1 MENSVISATDG
12 LDRAELAVIG
22 AAVLSGGTVLEELD
36 FNPRDFRSPAY
47 EHAYRTIE
55 RMRRDGSPIDAITVT
70 NALAADGAHDLTLI
84 HRAVDETPSPETAE
98 YYAGIVQ
105 DAASRRRLAL
115 VGKQIAQ
122 LADQPGEADALIE
135 SARKLL
141 DDTAVPT
148 KTEPV
153 EYVWE
158 TIEATIDELDSDENF
173 IPTPWDNLNHI
184 IGGLRPGALY
194 TIGARPSVG
203 KSVVGVQLA
212 QAMAEHG
219 SVAFFSLEMSQSD
232 VNKRIL
238 ANTMKISMGNLMNP
252 KQLTPQDWQ
261 KIAEWTAN
269 YRAPIAVAK
278 QQSIDLTGIKRFV
291 RNVHRREPLAGI
303 VVDYLQL
310 MAQAPGDNRSR
321 QEFVADMSRS
331 LKLLA
336 MDMNVP
342 VVMLS
347 QLNRQSEQ
355 RESKAPMLSDL
366 RESGAIEQ
374 DSDVVILLH
383 RTVSGPGSEDM
394 KMLVAKNRHG
404 AANPAEFIF
413 RGHYSEIVD
422 ATGGYGGY

>member
-1 MENSVISATDG
+1 MADVMNDE

-22 AAVLSGGTVLEELD
+22 AAVLSGGTILEDLD
-36 FNPRDFRSPAY
+36 FNPRDFRAPNY
-47 EHAYRTIE
+47 EHAYRVIDQ
-55 RMRRDGSPIDAITVT
+55 MRRDGKPIDPITTT
-70 NALAADGAHDLTLI
+70 NALVEDGGKDLTLI
-84 HRAVDETPSPETAE
+84 HRAVDETPSPETAVH
-98 YYAGIVQ
+98 YAGIVQ
-105 DAASRRRLAL
+105 DSASRRRLSL
-115 VGKQIAQ
+115 VGQQITQ
-122 LADQPGEADALIE
+122 LAENPGDADALIE
-135 SARKLL
+135 QARKLI
-141 DDTAVPT
+141 DDNVRHT

-153 EYVWE
+153 QYVWE
-158 TIEATIDELDSDENF
+158 TIEATIDELDSDDNF
-173 IPTPWDNLNHI
+173 IPTPWGNLNHI

-212 QAMAEHG
+212 QAMSQHG

-238 ANTMKISMGNLMNP
+238 SNTMKISMGHLMNP
-252 KQLTPQDWQ
+252 KQLTPTDWE
-261 KIAEWTAN
+261 KIAQWTAN
-269 YRAPIAVAK
+269 YRQPIAVAK
-278 QQSIDLTGIKRFV
+278 SQSIDLTGIKRFT

-310 MAQAPGDNRSR
+310 MAQAPGDRR
-321 QEFVADMSRS
+321 ARHEFVADMSRN

-342 VVMLS
+342 VIMLS
-347 QLNRQSEQ
+347 QLNRQSEN
-355 RESKAPMLSDL
+355 RENKAPMLSDL

-383 RTVSGPGSEDM
+383 RQISGPGSEDL

-404 AANPAEFIF
+404 AANPAEFTF

-422 ATGGYGGY
+422 AQNHNDF

>member
-1 MENSVISATDG
+1 MEHVKTDE
-12 LDRAELAVIG
+12 LDRAELAVLG
-22 AAVLSGGTVLEELD
+22 AAVLSGGQILEDLD
-36 FNPRDFRSPAY
+36 FNPRDFRAPNY
-47 EHAYRTIE
+47 EHAYRVIDQ
-55 RMRRDGSPIDAITVT
+55 MRRDGKPIDAITVT
-70 NALAADGAHDLTLI
+70 NALVEDGGKDLTLI
-84 HRAVDETPSPETAE
+84 HRAVDETPSPETAVH
-98 YYAGIVQ
+98 YAEIVQ
-105 DAASRRRLAL
+105 DSANRRRLSL
-115 VGKQIAQ
+115 VGKQITQ
-122 LADQPGEADALIE
+122 LADNPGDADALIE
-135 SARKLL
+135 QARKLI
-141 DDTAVPT
+141 DDNVRHT

-153 EYVWE
+153 QYVWE
-158 TIEATIDELDSDENF
+158 TIEATINELDSDDNF

-212 QAMAEHG
+212 QAMSQHG

-238 ANTMKISMGNLMNP
+238 SNTMKISMGHLMNP
-252 KQLTPQDWQ
+252 KQLTPTDWE
-261 KIAEWTAN
+261 KIAQWTAN
-269 YRAPIAVAK
+269 YRQPIAVAK
-278 QQSIDLTGIKRFV
+278 SQSIDLTGIKRFT

-310 MAQAPGDNRSR
+310 MAQAPGDRR
-321 QEFVADMSRS
+321 ARHEFVADMSRN

-342 VVMLS
+342 VIMLS
-347 QLNRQSEQ
+347 QLNRQSEN
-355 RESKAPMLSDL
+355 RENKAPMLSDL

-383 RTVSGPGSEDM
+383 RQISGPGSEDL

-404 AANPAEFIF
+404 AANPTEFTF

-422 ATGGYGGY
+422 AQNHNDF

>member
-1 MENSVISATDG
+1 MENQVTDD
-12 LDRAELAVIG
+12 LDRAELAVLG
-22 AAVLSGGTVLEELD
+22 AAVLSGGASLEDVD

-47 EHAYRTIE
+47 EHAYRVIG
-55 RMRRDGSPIDAITVT
+55 RLRRDGQPIDPITVT
-70 NALAADGAHDLTLI
+70 NALAGDGGKDLSLI
-84 HRAVDETPSPETAE
+84 HRAVDATPSPETAAH
-98 YYAGIVQ
+98 YAGIVS

-115 VGKQIAQ
+115 VGKQITQ
-122 LADQPGEADALIE
+122 LAEQQGDAEAIIE
-135 SARKLL
+135 QARKLL
-141 DDTAVPT
+141 DDSVLPS
-148 KTEPV
+148 KVEPV

-158 TIEATIDELDSDENF
+158 TIDATINELDQEDNF
-173 IPTPWDNLNHI
+173 IPTPWKNLNHI

-232 VNKRIL
+232 LNKRIL
-238 ANTMKISMGNLMNP
+238 ANTMKISMSHLMNP
-252 KQLTPQDWQ
+252 QQLTDRDWM
-261 KIAEWTAN
+261 KIAEWRET
-269 YRAPIAVAK
+269 YRQPIAVAK
-278 QQSIDLTGIKRFV
+278 ERSIDMTGIRRFI
-291 RNVHRREPLAGI
+291 RNLHRRQPVAGV

-310 MAQAPGDNRSR
+310 MAQAPGDPRSR

-336 MDMNVP
+336 MELDVP

-383 RTVSGPGSEDM
+383 RVVSGPGSEDL

-404 AANPAEFIF
+404 AANPAEFVF

-422 ATGGYGGY
+422 LGAGFGGC

>member
-1 MENSVISATDG
+1 MADVMNDE

-22 AAVLSGGTVLEELD
+22 AAVLSGGTILEDLD
-36 FNPRDFRSPAY
+36 FNPRDFRAPNY
-47 EHAYRTIE
+47 EHAYRVIDQ
-55 RMRRDGSPIDAITVT
+55 MRRDGKPIDPITTT
-70 NALAADGAHDLTLI
+70 NALVEDGGKDLTLI
-84 HRAVDETPSPETAE
+84 HRAVDETPSPETAVH
-98 YYAGIVQ
+98 YAGIVQ
-105 DAASRRRLAL
+105 DSASRRRLSL
-115 VGKQIAQ
+115 VGRQIAQ
-122 LADQPGEADALIE
+122 LAENPGDADALIE
-135 SARKLL
+135 QARKLI
-141 DDTAVPT
+141 DDNVRHT

-153 EYVWE
+153 QYVWE
-158 TIEATIDELDSDENF
+158 TIEATIDELDSDDNF
-173 IPTPWDNLNHI
+173 IPTPWGNLNHI

-212 QAMAEHG
+212 QAMSQHG

-238 ANTMKISMGNLMNP
+238 SNTMKISMGHLMNP
-252 KQLTPQDWQ
+252 KQLTPTDWE
-261 KIAEWTAN
+261 KIAQWTAN
-269 YRAPIAVAK
+269 YRQPIAVAK
-278 QQSIDLTGIKRFV
+278 SQSIDLTGIKRFT

-310 MAQAPGDNRSR
+310 MAQAPGDRR
-321 QEFVADMSRS
+321 ARHEFVADMSRN

-342 VVMLS
+342 VIMLS
-347 QLNRQSEQ
+347 QLNRQSEN
-355 RESKAPMLSDL
+355 RENKAPMLSDL

-383 RTVSGPGSEDM
+383 RQISGPGSEDL

-404 AANPAEFIF
+404 AANPAEFTF

-422 ATGGYGGY
+422 AQNHNDS

>member
-1 MENSVISATDG
+1 MEHVNTDE

-22 AAVLSGGTVLEELD
+22 AAVLSGGQTIEDLD
-36 FNPRDFRSPAY
+36 FNPRDFRAPNY
-47 EHAYRTIE
+47 EHAYRVIDQ
-55 RMRRDGSPIDAITVT
+55 MRRDGKPIDAITVT
-70 NALAADGAHDLTLI
+70 NALAEDGGKDLALI
-84 HRAVDETPSPETAE
+84 HKAVDTTPSPETAPH
-98 YYAGIVQ
+98 YAGIVQ
-105 DAASRRRLAL
+105 DAANRRRLSL
-115 VGKQIAQ
+115 VGKQITM
-122 LADQPGEADALIE
+122 LAENPGDADALIE
-135 SARKLL
+135 EARKIL
-141 DDTAVPT
+141 DNNVSHT

-153 EYVWE
+153 QYVWE
-158 TIEATIDELDSDENF
+158 TIEDTINELDSEDNF

-184 IGGLRPGALY
+184 VGGLRPGALY

-212 QAMAEHG
+212 QAMAQHG

-252 KQLTPQDWQ
+252 KQLTPQDWEKVAQ
-261 KIAEWTAN
+261 WTAN
-269 YRAPIAVAK
+269 YRQPIAVAK
-278 QQSIDLTGIKRFV
+278 SQSIDMTGIKRYT

-310 MAQAPGDNRSR
+310 MAQAPGDQRSR
-321 QEFVADMSRS
+321 QEFVADMSRN

-347 QLNRQSEQ
+347 QLNRQSEA
-355 RESKAPMLSDL
+355 RENKAPMLSDL

-383 RTVSGPGSEDM
+383 RTISGPGSEDM

-404 AANPAEFIF
+404 AANPAQFTF

-422 ATGGYGGY
+422 AQNHNDF

>member
-1 MENSVISATDG
+1 MEHVNTDE

-22 AAVLSGGTVLEELD
+22 AAVLSGGQTLEDLD
-36 FNPRDFRSPAY
+36 FNPRDFRAPNY
-47 EHAYRTIE
+47 EHAYRVIDQ
-55 RMRRDGSPIDAITVT
+55 MRRDGKPIDAITVT
-70 NALAADGAHDLTLI
+70 NALAEDGGKDLALI
-84 HRAVDETPSPETAE
+84 HKAVDTTPSPETAPH
-98 YYAGIVQ
+98 YAGIVQ
-105 DAASRRRLAL
+105 DAANRRRLSL
-115 VGKQIAQ
+115 VGKQITM
-122 LADQPGEADALIE
+122 LAENPGDADALIE
-135 SARKLL
+135 EARKIL
-141 DDTAVPT
+141 DNNVSHT

-153 EYVWE
+153 QYVWE
-158 TIEATIDELDSDENF
+158 TIEDTINELDSEDNF

-184 IGGLRPGALY
+184 VGGLRPGALY

-212 QAMAEHG
+212 QAMAQHG

-252 KQLTPQDWQ
+252 KQLTPQDWEKVAQ
-261 KIAEWTAN
+261 WTAN
-269 YRAPIAVAK
+269 YRQPIAVAK
-278 QQSIDLTGIKRFV
+278 SQSIDMTGIKRYT

-310 MAQAPGDNRSR
+310 MAQAPGDQRSR
-321 QEFVADMSRS
+321 QEFVADMSRN

-347 QLNRQSEQ
+347 QLNRQSEA
-355 RESKAPMLSDL
+355 RENKAPMLSDL

-383 RTVSGPGSEDM
+383 RTISGPGSEDM

-404 AANPAEFIF
+404 AANPAQFTF

-422 ATGGYGGY
+422 AQNHNDF

>member
-1 MENSVISATDG
+1 MADVKMTDE

-22 AAVLSGGTVLEELD
+22 AAVLSGGTILEDLD
-36 FNPRDFRSPAY
+36 FNPRDFRAPSY
-47 EHAYRTIE
+47 EHAYRVIDQ
-55 RMRRDGSPIDAITVT
+55 MRRDGKPIDPITVT
-70 NALAADGAHDLTLI
+70 NAILEDGAQDVTLV
-84 HRAVDETPSPETAE
+84 HRAVDETPSPDTAVH
-98 YYAGIVQ
+98 YAGIVQ
-105 DAASRRRLAL
+105 DSANRRRLSL
-115 VGKQIAQ
+115 VGKQITQ
-122 LADQPGEADALIE
+122 LAAQSGDADALIE

-141 DDTAVPT
+141 DDNVRHT

-153 EYVWE
+153 QYVWE
-158 TIEATIDELDSDENF
+158 TIEQTIDELDSEDTF

-194 TIGARPSVG
+194 TVGARPSVG

-212 QAMAEHG
+212 QAMAQHG

-238 ANTMKISMGNLMNP
+238 SNTMEISMSHLMNP
-252 KQLTPQDWQ
+252 KQLTPADWQ
-261 KIAEWTAN
+261 KVTEWTGT
-269 YRAPIAVAK
+269 YRQPIAVAK
-278 QQSIDLTGIKRFV
+278 TQSMDMTGIKRYT

-310 MAQAPGDNRSR
+310 MAQAPGDRRSR
-321 QEFVADMSRS
+321 QEFVADMSRN

-336 MDMNVP
+336 MDMQVP
-342 VVMLS
+342 VIMLS
-347 QLNRQSEQ
+347 QLNRQSEN
-355 RESKAPMLSDL
+355 RETKAPMLSDL

-383 RTVSGPGSEDM
+383 RPISGPGSEDM

-404 AANPAEFIF
+404 AANPANFTF
-413 RGHYSEIVD
+413 RGHYSQITD
-422 ATGGYGGY
+422 ATNHNDF

>member
-1 MENSVISATDG
+1 MADVMNDE

-22 AAVLSGGTVLEELD
+22 AAVLSGGTILEDLD
-36 FNPRDFRSPAY
+36 FNPRDFRAPNY
-47 EHAYRTIE
+47 EHAYRVIDQ
-55 RMRRDGSPIDAITVT
+55 MRRDGKPIDPITAT
-70 NALAADGAHDLTLI
+70 NALVEDGGKDLTLI
-84 HRAVDETPSPETAE
+84 HRAVDETPSPETAVH
-98 YYAGIVQ
+98 YAGIVQ
-105 DAASRRRLAL
+105 DSASRRRLSL
-115 VGKQIAQ
+115 VGKQITQ
-122 LADQPGEADALIE
+122 LAENPGDADALIE
-135 SARKLL
+135 QARKLI
-141 DDTAVPT
+141 DDNVRHT

-153 EYVWE
+153 QYVWE
-158 TIEATIDELDSDENF
+158 TIEATIDELDSDDNF
-173 IPTPWDNLNHI
+173 IPTPWGNLNHI

-212 QAMAEHG
+212 QAMSQHG

-238 ANTMKISMGNLMNP
+238 SNTMKISMGHLMNP
-252 KQLTPQDWQ
+252 KQLTPTDWE
-261 KIAEWTAN
+261 KIAQWTAN
-269 YRAPIAVAK
+269 YRQPIAVAK
-278 QQSIDLTGIKRFV
+278 SQSIDLTGIKRFT

-310 MAQAPGDNRSR
+310 MAQAPGDRR
-321 QEFVADMSRS
+321 ARHEFVADMSRN

-342 VVMLS
+342 VIMLS
-347 QLNRQSEQ
+347 QLNRQSEN
-355 RESKAPMLSDL
+355 RENKAPMLSDL

-383 RTVSGPGSEDM
+383 RQISGPGSEDL

-404 AANPAEFIF
+404 AANPTEFTF
-413 RGHYSEIVD
+413 RGHYSEITD
-422 ATGGYGGY
+422 AQNHNDF

>member
-1 MENSVISATDG
+1 MADVMNDE
-12 LDRAELAVIG
+12 LDRAELAVLG
-22 AAVLSGGTVLEELD
+22 AAVLSGGQILEDLD
-36 FNPRDFRSPAY
+36 FNPRDFRAPNY
-47 EHAYRTIE
+47 EHAYRVIDQL
-55 RMRRDGSPIDAITVT
+55 RRDGKPIDAITTT
-70 NALAADGAHDLTLI
+70 NAIAADGGKDLTLI
-84 HRAVDETPSPETAE
+84 HRAVDETPSPETAVH
-98 YYAGIVQ
+98 YAGIVQ
-105 DAASRRRLAL
+105 DAANRRRLSL
-115 VGKQIAQ
+115 VGKKITQ
-122 LADQPGEADALIE
+122 LAQNPGDADALIE
-135 SARKLL
+135 EARKIL
-141 DDTAVPT
+141 DNNVAHT

-153 EYVWE
+153 QYVWE
-158 TIEATIDELDSDENF
+158 TIEATIDELDSDDNF

-212 QAMAEHG
+212 QALAQHG

-238 ANTMKISMGNLMNP
+238 SNTMKISMSHLMNP
-252 KQLTPQDWQ
+252 KQLTPADWE
-261 KIAEWTAN
+261 KIANWTAN
-269 YRAPIAVAK
+269 YRQPIAVAK
-278 QQSIDLTGIKRFV
+278 SQSIDMTGIKRFT

-310 MAQAPGDNRSR
+310 MAQAPGDRR
-321 QEFVADMSRS
+321 ARHEFVADMSRN

-342 VVMLS
+342 VIMLS
-347 QLNRQSEQ
+347 QLNRQSEN
-355 RESKAPMLSDL
+355 RENKAPMLSDL

-383 RTVSGPGSEDM
+383 RQISGPGSEDM

-404 AANPAEFIF
+404 AANPAEFTF
-413 RGHYSEIVD
+413 RGHYSQITD
-422 ATGGYGGY
+422 AQNHNDF